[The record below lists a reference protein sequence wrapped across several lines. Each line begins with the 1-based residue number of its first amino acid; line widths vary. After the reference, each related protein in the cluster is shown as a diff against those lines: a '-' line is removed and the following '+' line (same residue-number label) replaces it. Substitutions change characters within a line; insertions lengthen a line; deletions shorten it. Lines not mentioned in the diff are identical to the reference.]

1 MSSDELTDSNDFE
14 ENNTIY
20 YVDSS
25 ELLEEATKNVNK
37 LRDYIY
43 SNGLDMLYSNN
54 AVEGMMDLLVM

>member
-20 YVDSS
+20 YIDSS
-25 ELLEEATKNVNK
+25 ELLDEATKNVNK

-54 AVEGMMDLLVM
+54 AVDGMMDLLVM